1 MLKKA
6 QQLDFYWP
14 PPTCKP
20 DSTRNTASA
29 ITASLRRTSRVN
41 TPRTSTGHMHCSFWT
56 WKRTK
61 EQSICSFWIRKHTIL
76 TFNYFDTRNIRKL
89 AILFLHIHYIYAH
102 WSRVACCIYLYN
114 LTFLLLVHIF
124 ICLSIFFSYIIHL
137 FPYWTSTKCTVL
149 YVTIKVGTISVSSGY
164 RCLYYITYML
174 YKIPIFSESVLMIAS
189 ICSCI
194 LYFIWSQI

>member
-76 TFNYFDTRNIRKL
+76 TLNYFDTRNIRKL

-124 ICLSIFFSYIIHL
+124 ICLSIFFSYIIYL
-137 FPYWTSTKCTVL
+137 FPYWTSTKCTVCYYQGGNHKRVIRIQVFILHNL
-149 YVTIKVGTISVSSGY
+149 YA
-164 RCLYYITYML
+164 L
-174 YKIPIFSESVLMIAS
+174 
-189 ICSCI
+189 
-194 LYFIWSQI
+194 